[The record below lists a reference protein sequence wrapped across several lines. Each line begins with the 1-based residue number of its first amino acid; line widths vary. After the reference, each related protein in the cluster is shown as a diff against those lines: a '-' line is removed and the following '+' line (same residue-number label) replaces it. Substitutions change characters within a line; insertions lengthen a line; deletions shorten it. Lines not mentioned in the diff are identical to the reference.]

1 MADESHQNRP
11 FFPVRG
17 RLPSCPALWRDASHR
32 VRWRDAFHGVPWP
45 GWNRALH
52 RIVTTGPGCNPA
64 FQGDAISTGGSR
76 EAWGWSCRR
85 AVAGGETVAQ
95 WGGPSG
101 GAPAAEEGS
110 ECATAEGTAGQ
121 RGGGGGLRAVS
132 VPVQAHEPVLDP
144 AGTKPSCVWTLWR
157 LSGAMSVGIYLRA
170 HPPRQPVQKLKC
182 APLSARAR
190 GRPEVER
197 RPPNP
202 NNTPQAPLCSRR
214 STEKRRRPPPPCHWK
229 ALPRKSSLP
238 QKAPAERF
246 PGGPR
251 TPPTNTFSKDQAGL
265 APAIRVP
272 ILNKDL

>member
-1 MADESHQNRP
+1 MGLELQEGRSRRGNGGPAGWSIWRSTSSGGRIGVRNSGRNRWAA
-11 FFPVRG
+11 G
-17 RLPSCPALWRDASHR
+17 
-32 VRWRDAFHGVPWP
+32 RWRRPARSTNVGSSARGSFGVRP
-45 GWNRALH
+45 
-52 RIVTTGPGCNPA
+52 
-64 FQGDAISTGGSR
+64 
-76 EAWGWSCRR
+76 
-85 AVAGGETVAQ
+85 
-95 WGGPSG
+95 
-101 GAPAAEEGS
+101 
-110 ECATAEGTAGQ
+110 
-121 RGGGGGLRAVS
+121 
-132 VPVQAHEPVLDP
+132 
-144 AGTKPSCVWTLWR
+144 GTKPSCVWTLWR

-214 STEKRRRPPPPCHWK
+214 SPEKRRRPPPPCHWK
-229 ALPRKSSLP
+229 ALPRKFSLP

>member
-17 RLPSCPALWRDASHR
+17 RLPRCPALWRDASHR

-101 GAPAAEEGS
+101 GAPAAEGGS
-110 ECATAEGTAGQ
+110 ECITAEGTAGQ
-121 RGGGGGLRAVS
+121 RGGGGDLRAVS
-132 VPVQAHEPVLDP
+132 MSVQAHEPVLESGGDE
-144 AGTKPSCVWTLWR
+144 ALLCLDTLETLWR
-157 LSGAMSVGIYLRA
+157 NERWHLPSRTPAPATCPKTEMRPTPARDQFLGCPKKHVSK
-170 HPPRQPVQKLKC
+170 KLGLFGMRC
-182 APLSARAR
+182 PA
-190 GRPEVER
+190 
-197 RPPNP
+197 
-202 NNTPQAPLCSRR
+202 QAWFDFRCPSDA
-214 STEKRRRPPPPCHWK
+214 K
-229 ALPRKSSLP
+229 ALWPRDR
-238 QKAPAERF
+238 ATFPAR
-246 PGGPR
+246 
-251 TPPTNTFSKDQAGL
+251 
-265 APAIRVP
+265 
-272 ILNKDL
+272 